1 MGFLSGLANTIG
13 TAGPIAAQ
21 IGGDYEQAQAQ
32 GSGQRNQQ
40 ALQMLMLQ
48 RQQRQQEIENALHV
62 AQTGEAQAHGAQ
74 FQHEAQKLQPG
85 DAGYVPMMGQLA
97 GAEAYAKLAPEL
109 QLAVQKGQIDL
120 NNATAIQNLT
130 HQNKTQEIGQEGDI
144 KSALQTN
151 QQAATAKQ
159 NTLNRTATSS
169 NQAASQSAA
178 AARIGQTQSGE
189 VVPSLVHGAKDVAH
203 MINPANWFTAPSPS
217 HSSVAPSTA
226 PNPQQSAWDS
236 AAQHLQKTQPNIDP
250 SAVLGARP

>member
-1 MGFLSGLANTIG
+1 MGFLSGLASTIG

-32 GSGQRNQQ
+32 GSSQRNQQ

-85 DAGYVPMMGQLA
+85 DAGYVPMMGSIA
-97 GAEAYAKLAPEL
+97 GAEAAAKWQTMQQ
-109 QLAVQKGQIDL
+109 QLEAE
-120 NNATAIQNLT
+120 
-130 HQNKTQEIGQEGDI
+130 HQNRLSEIQQQGGNQMAVAQEEIRSRQAMQDAQQQFQADQNAKNRASTSG
-144 KSALQTN
+144 N
-151 QQAATAKQ
+151 Q
-159 NTLNRTATSS
+159 ATS
-169 NQAASQSAA
+169 QASAA
-178 AARIGQTQSGE
+178 ARLSQTQSGE
-189 VVPSLVHGAKDVAH
+189 VVPNLIHGAKAVGH
-203 MINPANWFTAPSPS
+203 MINPTNWFTAPASPS
-217 HSSVAPSTA
+217 STPSSSPTPSS

-250 SAVLGARP
+250 STVLGARP